1 MLLIYRAKTK
11 HKMTLL
17 ATRNQETKQPA
28 CYHQATVLLKA
39 ETLLQL
45 KTGRWP
51 APVCGLSKA
60 VQQALW
66 RGRDDSEA
74 LREEDSALL
83 HPVDADQLPL
93 PPGLEE
99 ADRHRRVGPLL
110 LPQGLRLSPVL
121 DCSQGSLHG
130 RAGAYQKCSPGPF
143 HDWFPFPWTEAM
155 AS

>member
-1 MLLIYRAKTK
+1 ML
-11 HKMTLL
+11 
-17 ATRNQETKQPA
+17 
-28 CYHQATVLLKA
+28 LLKA
-39 ETLLQL
+39 EALSQL
-45 KTGRWP
+45 KTGRRDLYL
-51 APVCGLSKA
+51 CGLSQR

-66 RGRDDSEA
+66 RRWDDSQA
-74 LREEDSALL
+74 LCEEDGAVL

-130 RAGAYQKCSPGPF
+130 CAGAYEKYDPAPFNDGFPF
-143 HDWFPFPWTEAM
+143 H
-155 AS
+155 